1 MDMERTSKGICIDG
15 FKASG
20 LKRGKYGLALIVSGE
35 VCKSAGVFTRNSVK
49 AAHVLLD
56 GKKLE
61 SGIQAIV
68 INSGNA
74 NCCVKNALQDAKK
87 MCELAAKE
95 LGIDAD
101 NVAVAS
107 TGIIGKNLDLG
118 IIEELTREA
127 GKNLSE
133 KGGRLAAEAIMT
145 TDTFS
150 KEISVEFNGIKVG
163 GIAKGAGMI
172 NPDMATILC
181 FLTTNANLGRK
192 ELQDALSKSVDSSF
206 NMLSVDGDM
215 STNDTVL
222 LLSNGKFDCSQGDF
236 QAALDY
242 ATVELAKMIAKDGEG
257 SEKFIEVE
265 VSGAADSET
274 ARKGAKAVVSSNLVK
289 SAVYGENP
297 NWGRI
302 VSALGS
308 VIDVNF
314 EKIDIEF
321 QSEKGNVAVV
331 KKGKVNDLK
340 KAGEILKGKEIRILV
355 NLGSGNGEATAFG
368 CDLTPEYVKI
378 NAEYS

>member
-1 MDMERTSKGICIDG
+1 MDMEKSEQGVCIDG

-20 LKRGKYGLALIVSGE
+20 LKRGKYGLALIVNDG

-61 SGIQAIV
+61 SGIQVIV

-74 NCCVKNALQDAKK
+74 NCCVKNALQDAGK
-87 MCELAAKE
+87 MCELAAKA
-95 LGIDAD
+95 LGIDAE

-107 TGIIGKNLDLG
+107 TGIIGKKLDLG
-118 IIEELTREA
+118 IVEELTREA
-127 GKNLSE
+127 GKTLSE
-133 KGGRLAAEAIMT
+133 KGSHLAAEAIMT

-172 NPDMATILC
+172 NPDMATMLC
-181 FLTTNANLGRK
+181 FLTTNANLGTK
-192 ELQDALSKSVDSSF
+192 ELQRALSKSVDSSF
-206 NMLSVDGDM
+206 NMLSIDGDM

-222 LLSNGKFDCSQGDF
+222 LLSNGKFDCSREDF
-236 QAALDY
+236 QMVLDY

-257 SEKFIEVE
+257 ATKLIEVE
-265 VSGAADSET
+265 VSGAADNET
-274 ARKGAKAVVSSNLVK
+274 ARKGAKAVVSSDLVK
-289 SAVYGENP
+289 SAIYGENP

-308 VIDVNF
+308 VIELNF

-321 QSEKGNVAVV
+321 QSEKGKAEVV
-331 KKGKVNDLK
+331 KHGSVKDLK
-340 KAGEILKGKEIRILV
+340 KASEILKGKEIRILV
-355 NLGSGNGEATAFG
+355 NLGSGNREATAFG
-368 CDLTPEYVKI
+368 CDLTPEYVRI
-378 NAEYS
+378 NAKYS

>member
-1 MDMERTSKGICIDG
+1 MDMKKTSTGICIDG

-20 LKRGKYGLALIVSGE
+20 LKRGKYGLALIVNDG

-61 SGIQAIV
+61 NGIRAIV

-74 NCCVKNALQDAKK
+74 NCCVKNALQDARK

-95 LGIDAD
+95 LGIDAE
-101 NVAVAS
+101 NVAAAS

-127 GKNLSE
+127 SKNLSE
-133 KGGRLAAEAIMT
+133 KGSHLAAEAIMT
-145 TDTFS
+145 TDTFL
-150 KEISVEFNGIKVG
+150 KEISVEFNEIKVG

-181 FLTTNANLGRK
+181 FLTTNANLGRE

-222 LLSNGKFDCSQGDF
+222 LLSNGKKDCSSGDF
-236 QAALDY
+236 QTALDY
-242 ATVELAKMIAKDGEG
+242 ATIGLAKMIAKDGEG
-257 SEKFIEVE
+257 ATKLIEVE
-265 VSGAADSET
+265 VSGAADNET

-289 SAVYGENP
+289 SAIYGENP

-308 VIDVNF
+308 VIELNF

-321 QSEKGNVAVV
+321 RSEKGKAEVV
-331 KKGKVNDLK
+331 KHGSVKDLN

-355 NLGSGNGEATAFG
+355 NLNLGKGEATAFG

>member
-1 MDMERTSKGICIDG
+1 MKKGEQGVCIDG

-20 LKRGKYGLALIVSGE
+20 LKRGKYGLALIVNDG

-68 INSGNA
+68 VNSGNA
-74 NCCVKNALQDAKK
+74 NCCTKNALQDAGK

-107 TGIIGKNLDLG
+107 TGIIGKKLDLG
-118 IIEELTREA
+118 IIEELSKEA

-133 KGGRLAAEAIMT
+133 KGSRSAAEAIMT

-172 NPDMATILC
+172 NPDMATMLC
-181 FLTTNANLGRK
+181 FLTTNANLSRE
-192 ELQDALSKSVDSSF
+192 ELQKALSKSVDSSF

-222 LLSNGKFDCSQGDF
+222 LLSNGKKDCSSGDF
-236 QAALDY
+236 QTVLDY
-242 ATVELAKMIAKDGEG
+242 ATVELAKMIARDGEG
-257 SEKFIEVE
+257 ATKLIEVE
-265 VSGAADSET
+265 VSGAADNET
-274 ARKGAKAVVSSNLVK
+274 AREGAKAVVSSNLVK
-289 SAVYGENP
+289 SAIYGENP

-302 VSALGS
+302 LSSLGS
-308 VIDVNF
+308 VIELNF

-321 QSEKGNVAVV
+321 QSEKGKVEVV
-331 KKGKVNDLK
+331 KHGSVKDLN
-340 KAGEILKGKEIRILV
+340 KASEVLKGKEIRILV
-355 NLGSGNGEATAFG
+355 NLNLGKGEATAFG

>member
-1 MDMERTSKGICIDG
+1 MDMKKGEQGVCIDG

-20 LKRGKYGLALIVSGE
+20 LKRGKYGLALIVNDG

-61 SGIQAIV
+61 SGIQAII

-74 NCCVKNALQDAKK
+74 NCCTKNALQDAGK

-95 LGIDAD
+95 LGIESD

-107 TGIIGKNLDLG
+107 TGIIGKKLDLG
-118 IIEELTREA
+118 VIEELTKEA
-127 GKNLSE
+127 AKKLSS
-133 KGGRLAAEAIMT
+133 KGNQDAAKVIMT
-145 TDTFS
+145 TDTFA
-150 KEISVEFNGIKVG
+150 KEISIEFNGIKVG

-172 NPDMATILC
+172 APNMATMLC
-181 FLTTNANLGRK
+181 FLTTNANLSRE

-206 NMLSVDGDM
+206 NMLSIDGDM

-222 LLSNGKFDCSQGDF
+222 LLSNGKFDCSLGDF
-236 QAALDY
+236 QTVLDY
-242 ATVELAKMIAKDGEG
+242 ATVELAKMIAGDGEG

-265 VSGAADSET
+265 VSGAADNES

-289 SAVYGENP
+289 AAVHGESP
-297 NWGRI
+297 NWGRV

-321 QSEKGNVAVV
+321 QSEKGKSEVV
-331 KKGKVNDLK
+331 KQGAVKDLK
-340 KAGEILKGKEIRILV
+340 KAGEILKGKEIKILV
-355 NLGSGNGEATAFG
+355 NLNLGSGKSSAFG
-368 CDLTPEYVKI
+368 CDLTPEYVRI